1 MRTQDVAWVGVVA
14 TVAATACG
22 GRTEAIEGRGSGDD
36 AGDHA
41 EGGPSD
47 ASPAPIPTPTPTP
60 TSTSQ
65 PGPGPTPVGDDE
77 VDAEVEVD
85 AGVTCTSE
93 GASGSSSGG
102 GCQIGGQELC
112 SDNTTYRVSC
122 ECPAGTCTCEET
134 FQNGNMGGGSSGGA
148 SFSSCPVCPTEQQMW
163 SLCGFP
169 GQ

>member
-1 MRTQDVAWVGVVA
+1 MRTRGLAWVGVVA

-22 GRTEAIEGRGSGDD
+22 GRTEAIEGRGSSGND
-36 AGDHA
+36 AGDHGD
-41 EGGPSD
+41 GGPD
-47 ASPAPIPTPTPTP
+47 DGSPGTPNPTPTPTP

-77 VDAEVEVD
+77 SDASL
-85 AGVTCTSE
+85 APTCT
-93 GASGSSSGG
+93 GVGSSSGSG
-102 GCQIGGQELC
+102 NGCQITGQQSC
-112 SDNTTYRVSC
+112 TDGTSYSVSC

-148 SFSSCPVCPTEQQMW
+148 SFSTCPVCPTEQQIW